1 MENYFENAKTI
12 QEKRSILKQL
22 SEPIK
27 VLVKMGQIECINEGL
42 KTVYA
47 QSGHCELKTLKQW
60 NSEGKKIRK
69 GEHALCLWG
78 QPKQRTPKVDEADT
92 EENDPL
98 NFFPICFVFSNLQVY
113 EKQ

>member
-1 MENYFENAKTI
+1 MGNYFENAKTI

-47 QSGHCELKTLKQW
+47 QSGHCELKTLRVRKFVKVSTPFVYGDSPS
-60 NSEGKKIRK
+60 NGRRKLMKRIRK
-69 GEHALCLWG
+69 RMTL
-78 QPKQRTPKVDEADT
+78 
-92 EENDPL
+92 
-98 NFFPICFVFSNLQVY
+98 
-113 EKQ
+113 